1 MSLSGYLQN
10 ILLFKNF
17 HHYLNLN
24 FINRDKE
31 GKGEAASFL
40 KKLGDCDVRE
50 GKTAKFTACVTGSP
64 KPEIKW

>member
-1 MSLSGYLQN
+1 
-10 ILLFKNF
+10 
-17 HHYLNLN
+17 LNLN
-24 FINRDKE
+24 FINSDKE

-40 KKLGDCDVRE
+40 KKLGDCEVRE